1 MKRAAILIIAI
12 ATLVL
17 VGYPS
22 TPSLADSSS
31 SLSID
36 QSRAHA
42 GVSTTGGTLAGE
54 GVTGGGANEGDADGL
69 SGFKNRPPVMD
80 QSTAGGGITRV
91 MVMLESFWKFMLWT
105 R

>member
-1 MKRAAILIIAI
+1 MKRAAIIIIAI

-22 TPSLADSSS
+22 TPSLADSPN

-36 QSRAHA
+36 QSRSHT
-42 GVSTTGGTLAGE
+42 GISTTGGTPVGE
-54 GVTGGGANEGDADGL
+54 GDTGGGTNEGDADGL
-69 SGFKNRPPVMD
+69 SGYKNRPPVID
-80 QSTAGGGITRV
+80 QSVMGGGMTRV